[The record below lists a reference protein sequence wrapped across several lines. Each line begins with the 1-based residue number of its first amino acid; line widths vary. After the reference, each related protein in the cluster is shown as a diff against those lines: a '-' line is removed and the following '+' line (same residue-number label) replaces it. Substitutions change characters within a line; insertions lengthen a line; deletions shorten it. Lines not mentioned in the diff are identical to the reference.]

1 MRRYKC
7 PKMTMEF
14 SKLREGLKSTSTSKL
29 KDRTGMSCF
38 GCTQVG
44 NRRKRGTRQQK
55 GNHLSSCDNRR
66 RGLWTHIETTASES
80 PARQRDSA
88 AAESDTQV
96 HVHVNLEF
104 FMGRGRGCFS
114 LSLWPQFRLSHILEA
129 EKALLTLVLPP
140 VETEAPQRTSLES
153 PWGLP
158 LLTPSL
164 VKGEGFPTQVH
175 FPPRLKE
182 SLRI

>member
-1 MRRYKC
+1 
-7 PKMTMEF
+7 MTMEF

-38 GCTQVG
+38 SCTQVG

-104 FMGRGRGCFS
+104 FMGRGGM
-114 LSLWPQFRLSHILEA
+114 
-129 EKALLTLVLPP
+129 LLP
-140 VETEAPQRTSLES
+140 
-153 PWGLP
+153 
-158 LLTPSL
+158 
-164 VKGEGFPTQVH
+164 
-175 FPPRLKE
+175 E
-182 SLRI
+182 SLAPVPTLPHLGA